1 MRIFAAILVAA
12 FAIPAQ
18 ASFHLWY
25 VNEAF
30 SNADGS
36 VQYIELMAA
45 ASGQQFVAGHT
56 IRVTQGGTTHSY
68 TLPSNLPGDTAEG
81 SGDPT
86 YGGYYGGGTTYKT
99 MLIATQGFAALNVVT
114 PDYVVPNGFLF
125 VDGGTINWG
134 EGSDTW
140 TYPGLPT
147 DGRARY
153 RDGTLASNSPQ
164 NFAGTIGSVSLAAS
178 VPSYQGLWINAN
190 ESGWGINF
198 TQQGTTLFATWFTY
212 DTDGSGMWLVMSD
225 GAQTAPGKFSGQ
237 LLRTTGPGF
246 DAQPFT
252 AISTSNYTPVGTLSV
267 TFADTNTASITY
279 TVNGVTQ
286 TKSITRFVFGV
297 SGSTCTIGGTAGA
310 TNYTDLWWH
319 DLSESGWG
327 VNLVHQGNIV
337 FATWFTYQAGGTA
350 AAPAKGMWLVMSQA
364 NQTAPGVFTGTLQRT
379 TGPNAFSST
388 TPFNP
393 SLVQRNDVGSAT
405 LTFSGPNAGTFDYTV
420 NGVHQVKT
428 IQRIQLAT
436 PSTVCN

>member
-1 MRIFAAILVAA
+1 MRNLAALLLAA
-12 FAIPAQ
+12 LALPAQ

-36 VQYIELMAA
+36 IQYIELKAA
-45 ASGQQFVAGHT
+45 AAGQEFVRGHS

-68 TLPSNLPGDTAEG
+68 TLTTDLPGDTADSTG
-81 SGDPT
+81 GYD
-86 YGGYYGGGTTYKT
+86 GYYGGSTTYKS
-99 MLIATQGFAALNVVT
+99 MLIGTQGFAALHGVT

-140 TYPGLPT
+140 TYASLPT

-153 RDGTLASNSPQ
+153 RDATMATNSPE
-164 NFAGTIGSVSLAAS
+164 NFAGVIGNVALSAS
-178 VPSYQGLWINAN
+178 TPSYQGLWINGN

-198 TQQGTTLFATWFTY
+198 TQQGTNLFATWFTY
-212 DTDGSGMWLVMSD
+212 DTDGSGMWLVSSD
-225 GAQTAPGKFSGQ
+225 GAQTAPGKFQGT

-246 DAQPFT
+246 DSPQFT
-252 AISTSNYTPVGTLSV
+252 AIGASNYTPAGTFSV
-267 TFADTNTASITY
+267 TFADTNNASMTY

-286 TKSITRFVFGV
+286 TKAITRFLFAQA
-297 SGSTCTIGGTAGA
+297 GSTCTVGGSAGS
-310 TNYTDLWWH
+310 NYTDLWWH
-319 DLSESGWG
+319 DASESGWG

-337 FATWFTYQAGGTA
+337 FATWFTYPSGGTS
-350 AAPAKGMWLVMSQA
+350 AAPAKGMWLVMSQG
-364 NQTAPGVFTGTLQRT
+364 NQTSPGVFTGQLFRT
-379 TGPNAFSST
+379 SAVNAFSNS

-393 SLVQRNDVGSAT
+393 SAVVQTPVGTAT
-405 LTFSGPNAGTFDYTV
+405 FTFTGPNTGTFDYTV
-420 NGVHQVKT
+420 NGTHQVKT
-428 IQRIQLAT
+428 IQRLQFAS